1 MENKSNR
8 VYFILWMNGK
18 MSLAY
23 SKRKETNLSKGGIQS
38 VLQPQGKR
46 SCVKGWAAQ
55 DLRAGLKLI

>member
-1 MENKSNR
+1 
-8 VYFILWMNGK
+8 MNGK